1 MNFNMTTEN
10 LECVRCGHKSQL
22 SIASNGSN
30 HIVSLELTC
39 IECPP
44 PPEPK
49 RRRIGFGPW
58 SRIKRIVARK
68 KE

>member
-1 MNFNMTTEN
+1 MRIEQV
-10 LECVRCGHKSQL
+10 LECGRCGHKSLLHLETIDPPVYL
-22 SIASNGSN
+22 SFA
-30 HIVSLELTC
+30 C

-44 PPEPK
+44 LPEPK